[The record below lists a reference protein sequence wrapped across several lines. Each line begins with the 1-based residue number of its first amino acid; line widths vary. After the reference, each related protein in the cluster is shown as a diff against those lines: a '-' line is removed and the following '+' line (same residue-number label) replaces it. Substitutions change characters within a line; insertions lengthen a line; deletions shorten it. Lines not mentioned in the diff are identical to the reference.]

1 MSMPAASPYTLP
13 RQRLILSPRA
23 MDSSHC
29 RENET
34 GRRGGGE
41 SDDDD
46 GDTTTLDKVSREPIS
61 ISRSQRVA
69 L

>member
-29 RENET
+29 CENET

-46 GDTTTLDKVSREPIS
+46 GDTTTLDKVSREPKS
-61 ISRSQRVA
+61 N
-69 L
+69 